1 MKVIISILCLF
12 LVSITVAQND
22 LNISLNAAKNKL
34 EIGEPLVIKLT
45 IDFPANNNSQQ
56 IILPI
61 VTDSAKLGKGIEI
74 WETTP
79 PFDTIIENNKGEYIK
94 HIEQSFTVA
103 SFDTG
108 AIDINPLRAIF
119 GQDTILSNVISL
131 TISATPLAKDAK
143 LKNNKPIIEDPYTTW
158 EEVMIWFK
166 EYWIILTFLLLIPII
181 IVIVYFIL
189 KNRPEKIEIKEII
202 PLNVRTLGELDR
214 IEKEQIW
221 KDGAY
226 KEYHSDITG
235 VIWTYLSERYQ
246 IATFEKT
253 SDEILKQLKY
263 KAVSNDQFV
272 QLQKLMQLADLVKF
286 AKTKPSPLDN
296 ESALAI
302 AKEFIHTTYE
312 SQHKTIEE

>member
-1 MKVIISILCLF
+1 MKLIVSILCLF
-12 LVSITVAQND
+12 LVSITLAQPD
-22 LNISLNAAKNKL
+22 LNISLNAVKNNL

-45 IDFPANNNSQQ
+45 IDFPASNNSQQ

-61 VTDSAKLGKGIEI
+61 VTDSAQLGEGVEI
-74 WETTP
+74 WETNSPT
-79 PFDTIIENNKGEYIK
+79 DTIIENNKGEYIK
-94 HIEQSFTVA
+94 HIEQSFTIA

-108 AIDINPLRAIF
+108 TIDINPLRAIF

-131 TISATPLAKDAK
+131 TISAIPLEKDAK

-158 EEVMIWFK
+158 EEIMIWLR
-166 EYWIILTFLLLIPII
+166 EYWVILTILILIPIVLFIVYI
-181 IVIVYFIL
+181 IIKRIPERVIV
-189 KNRPEKIEIKEII
+189 KEVI
-202 PLNVRTLGELDR
+202 PLNIRTLDELTR
-214 IEKEQIW
+214 IEKQQIW

-226 KEYHSDITG
+226 KQYHSEITG

-263 KAVSNDQFV
+263 KAVANDQFI

-286 AKTKPSPLDN
+286 AKTIPSPSDN

-302 AKEFIHTTYE
+302 AKDFIHTTYE
-312 SQHKTIEE
+312 SQHKTTEE